1 MPDYLVDAALFGISF
16 GSDIYKCRMPASH
29 FAVGNGRQQELFFF
43 NIDKGR
49 QLVVLLVEWFVCIG
63 FGWDGV
69 CFELS
74 VEYLCYEFARLID
87 ANIVFAHQYAGEIAL
102 VTEACQC
109 IDFGCRRY
117 GTFVD
122 NGIVHKTIGAVH
134 GDVAVYQ
141 FPFLQG
147 GEVIDDD
154 TRTSG
159 RNEYL
164 YAFGFGGFQR
174 FDGGNGIWWVL
185 KLTSVPSMS
194 KNRALIIYVS
204 F

>member
-1 MPDYLVDAALFGISF
+1 MGSVLSCLLNIS
-16 GSDIYKCRMPASH
+16 G
-29 FAVGNGRQQELFFF
+29 
-43 NIDKGR
+43 
-49 QLVVLLVEWFVCIG
+49 
-63 FGWDGV
+63 
-69 CFELS
+69 
-74 VEYLCYEFARLID
+74 YEFARLID

-109 IDFGCRRY
+109 IDFGCRY
-117 GTFVD
+117 GAFVD
-122 NGIVHKTIGAVH
+122 NGIVHKAIGAVH

-174 FDGGNGIWWVL
+174 FDGGNGNLVGL
-185 KLTSVPSMS
+185 EAHQCTVDV

-204 F
+204 FNWLANLLKSKDISYFCE